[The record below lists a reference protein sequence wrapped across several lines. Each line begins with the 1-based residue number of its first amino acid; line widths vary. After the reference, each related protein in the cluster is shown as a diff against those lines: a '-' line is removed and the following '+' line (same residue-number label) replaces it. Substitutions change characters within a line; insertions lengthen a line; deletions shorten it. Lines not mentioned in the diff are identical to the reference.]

1 MTMTMI
7 SLAEAKAR
15 LSDILRRV
23 EKGEEV
29 IVTRRGRAIA
39 RIARVGKSQKAFRSR
54 AGLRARLPKARRSS
68 AKVIRQLRDAGY

>member
-1 MTMTMI
+1 MDTI

-29 IVTRRGRAIA
+29 IITRRGHAVA
-39 RIARVGKSQKAFRSR
+39 RIARVGKAPKAFRSR
-54 AGLRARLPKARRSS
+54 ADHRAKLPKAKRPS
-68 AKVIRQLRDAGY
+68 AKLIRQLRDAGY

>member
-1 MTMTMI
+1 MNMI

-39 RIARVGKSQKAFRSR
+39 RIARVGKTPRAFQSR
-54 AGLRARLPKARRSS
+54 ADHRARLPKARRSS

>member
-1 MTMTMI
+1 MNMI

-15 LSDILRRV
+15 LSEILRRV

-39 RIARVGKSQKAFRSR
+39 RIARVGKTPQAFRSR
-54 AGLRARLPKARRSS
+54 ADLRARLPKARRSS
-68 AKVIRQLRDAGY
+68 AKVIRQLRNAGY

>member
-1 MTMTMI
+1 MNMI
-7 SLAEAKAR
+7 SLAEAKAK

-39 RIARVGKSQKAFRSR
+39 RIARVGRTPKAFRPR
-54 AGLRARLPKARRSS
+54 ADFRARLPKARRSS